1 VSPEATVLAAVTL
14 PFVAMLFIVAL
25 RRHPDLRESV
35 TLLASGGLFLLVFSL
50 LGDVLKG
57 GAPAAV
63 LVETLPG
70 LSIAFK
76 VEPLGMLFALLAG
89 FLWIVTSL
97 FSIGYM
103 RAHQA
108 WHQTRFYGYFAVA
121 LGSAMGIAFAGNLF
135 TLFIFYEALTLST
148 YPLVAHAGTDAAR
161 EGARVYLGFLLG
173 TSVALFLLALVWTRS
188 LTGTLDFRPG
198 GILQDSV
205 TPGTA
210 GVLLVLYV
218 FGIGKAALMPLHRW
232 LPAAMVA
239 PTPVSAL
246 LHAVAVVKAGVFA
259 ILKVCVYIFGVDFL
273 ADIPVTQWL
282 MYVAALTVLL
292 ASFVALKQDNLKR
305 RLAYSTISQLS
316 YIILGALLATPL
328 GIVGGGMH
336 MVMHA
341 FAKITLF
348 FCAGAILVA
357 TRKTQVSE
365 MHGLG
370 RRMPI
375 TMGAF
380 FVASLSIIGLPP
392 LGGFWSKWFLALGA
406 LDAQQLVM
414 LAVLLASSMLNV
426 AYLLTIPVRAFFGRD
441 NDAAGETGLREAP
454 LACVSALLLTT
465 GGCVVLFVAPGPV
478 YQLVQLVVPR

>member
-1 VSPEATVLAAVTL
+1 MSPEATVLAAVTL
-14 PFVAMLFIVAL
+14 PFGAMLLIAAS

-50 LGDVLKG
+50 LGEVLEG
-57 GAPAAV
+57 GSPAAV

-70 LSIAFK
+70 LTIAFS
-76 VEPLGMLFALLAG
+76 VEPLGLLFALLAS

-103 RAHQA
+103 RAHQER
-108 WHQTRFYGYFAVA
+108 HQTRFYGYFAVA

-148 YPLVAHAGTDAAR
+148 YPLVTHAGTNAAR
-161 EGARVYLGFLLG
+161 EGGRIYLGFLLG
-173 TSVALFLLALVWTRS
+173 TSVGLFLLALVWTWS
-188 LTGTLDFRPG
+188 LTGTLDFRAG
-198 GILQDSV
+198 GILKGV
-205 TPGTA
+205 VAPGTA

-259 ILKVCVYIFGVDFL
+259 ILKVSVYIFGIDYL
-273 ADIPVTQWL
+273 AEVPVTQWL
-282 MYVAALTVLL
+282 MYVAGATVLL
-292 ASFVALKQDNLKR
+292 ASFVALKQDNLKL
-305 RLAYSTISQLS
+305 RLAYSTISQLAS
-316 YIILGALLATPL
+316 IVLGALLATPL

-336 MVMHA
+336 IVMHA

-357 TRKTQVSE
+357 TGKTQVSE
-365 MHGLG
+365 MLGLG

-375 TMGAF
+375 TMAAF
-380 FVASLSIIGLPP
+380 FVASLSMVGLPP

-406 LDAQQLVM
+406 LDAQQLAM

-426 AYLLTIPVRAFFGRD
+426 AYLLTIPVRAFFGSAD
-441 NDAAGETGLREAP
+441 DDAGQTGLREAP
-454 LACVSALLLTT
+454 VACVSALLLTAT
-465 GGCVVLFVAPGPV
+465 GCLVLFVAPGPV
-478 YQLVQLVVPR
+478 YQLVQLVVPQ